1 MTQSGQPKPCPTC
14 KKLIRIARKNVERRI
29 QSLGGVVILRRH
41 YHCCDTCELG
51 FYPLDVA
58 LQLPTEGE
66 CSARLE
72 KLIFDFGLHGPFAG
86 AAARFE
92 MHHGRAISENLVR
105 RVVERMG
112 NKAVADT
119 MLPHRLRPPATA
131 APAKL
136 LIAVDGSMLPTRG
149 VDTWRETKLGMVA
162 RDEHCGKNKQRGL
175 ITEARF
181 VARMTSLDAFR
192 RDLTRLLSLE
202 RAWAC
207 PQVAFLGDGA
217 VWIWK
222 LADEICPNAV
232 QILDFMHAMGIAA
245 KPAEMLFADDNVMM
259 SVWPDTVAAWL
270 HAGRVRE
277 LTAQL
282 QQCAFATRGKL
293 RAAFVAAAKYFEN
306 NATRMKYDEY
316 LAAGLPIGSGMIESA
331 HRHVLQSR
339 MKLAGQHW
347 APIRA
352 DRLAQLRAALATC
365 GPINLYDAIC
375 A

>member
-1 MTQSGQPKPCPTC
+1 MSEDHRVRDLTDDELAALIAQRRAKKFEGQSLYAAEEAMAVTLQNDERQTLQAIFQNAEMTQSGQPKPCPTC

-41 YHCCDTCELG
+41 DHRCNTCELG

-58 LQLPTEGE
+58 LQLPTAGE

-131 APAKL
+131 
-136 LIAVDGSMLPTRG
+136 
-149 VDTWRETKLGMVA
+149 
-162 RDEHCGKNKQRGL
+162 
-175 ITEARF
+175 
-181 VARMTSLDAFR
+181 
-192 RDLTRLLSLE
+192 E
-202 RAWAC
+202 R
-207 PQVAFLGDGA
+207 
-217 VWIWK
+217 
-222 LADEICPNAV
+222 
-232 QILDFMHAMGIAA
+232 
-245 KPAEMLFADDNVMM
+245 LFADDNVMM
-259 SVWPDTVAAWL
+259 SVWLDTVAAWL